1 VEEIALDQPSY
12 GYPRRRTYAK
22 SYSGGGMGSGSY
34 ANKIQDK
41 EETFSFGRDSGV
53 GNSASRSADRNQ
65 STSHSYR
72 PVVGAGTKATF
83 APGDKV
89 THAKWGMGTVVGVKA
104 SRDGQ
109 EVQVAFA
116 GQGIRSLLTKYAVLK
131 KV

>member
-1 VEEIALDQPSY
+1 
-12 GYPRRRTYAK
+12 
-22 SYSGGGMGSGSY
+22 MGSGSY

-41 EETFSFGRDSGV
+41 AETFSFGRDDGLSSSRKSSGQT
-53 GNSASRSADRNQ
+53 GSLSA
-65 STSHSYR
+65 SHSYK
-72 PVVGAGTKATF
+72 PAVGAGTKTTF

-89 THAKWGMGTVVGVKA
+89 THAKWGMGTVVSVKE